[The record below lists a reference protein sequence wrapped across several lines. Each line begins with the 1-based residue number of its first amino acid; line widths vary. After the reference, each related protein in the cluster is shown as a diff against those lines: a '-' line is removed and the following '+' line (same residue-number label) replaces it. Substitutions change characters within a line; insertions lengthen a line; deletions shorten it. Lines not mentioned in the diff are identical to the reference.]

1 MCTLDDV
8 FAQFHDAPVCWF
20 IEAKYPSGETAAR
33 LDALGDAIVE
43 CVRRW
48 GMEDSVMIQSFSQR
62 PGLRAIAAG
71 LPAGDI
77 ETAGNTSPAGL
88 YAAGF
93 RYYGMRSD
101 ASAAN
106 MQAAKTAGHRLLVY
120 TLNRR
125 SEVAALQVQPD
136 APITNEPWYLGPA
149 PGGTRDS
156 FAAGAWPHGHLV
168 LPSNPVKGEF
178 TGGGL
183 EIAPPTLDTG
193 DPLNYTSIVVGA
205 FKTLPSSFTLRAD
218 VEILESA
225 NTTRSAQILLSESDE
240 GYSDVTQNLHSYNLL
255 VRPNG
260 DLDLYRCDKP
270 GATKL
275 GGATSPALTVDP
287 TSPTRVTVEISVT
300 PTQIAFRRVDTA
312 SSPATVTVTDSTF
325 RGLVLGVGARS
336 ARARFSSLRLV

>member
-1 MCTLDDV
+1 MGPEGPQGPPGASGTRFTMDDLVWPLEVAHRGAMAVAPENTLAAFAAAISAGVQAIELDACLGADGSLIINHDATLTRTSGVGVAVADMTAQATKKYMVRSDSSLGFTGWPDLPMCTLDDV

-71 LPAGDI
+71 LPAGYI
-77 ETAGNTSPAGL
+77 ETAGNTSPADL

-205 FKTLPSSFTLRAD
+205 FKTLPSSF
-218 VEILESA
+218 
-225 NTTRSAQILLSESDE
+225 
-240 GYSDVTQNLHSYNLL
+240 
-255 VRPNG
+255 
-260 DLDLYRCDKP
+260 
-270 GATKL
+270 
-275 GGATSPALTVDP
+275 
-287 TSPTRVTVEISVT
+287 
-300 PTQIAFRRVDTA
+300 
-312 SSPATVTVTDSTF
+312 
-325 RGLVLGVGARS
+325 
-336 ARARFSSLRLV
+336 